1 MDQRRI
7 FARDRRSVAAHE
19 AGHVV
24 VARILNLE
32 IMSAW
37 IAPNGGDDTE
47 RTWVGR
53 VQIANV
59 RSADDLARRMVG
71 CAGAVAE
78 LCWRGEFVDPD
89 YWTELQMMSP
99 SDWHLSDCEPG
110 VQDDLFEN
118 AIQEVAHLLVRDGP
132 GWKML
137 IAESRRL
144 IVSSRSSI
152 GGVTLGQRS
161 AGAD

>member
-1 MDQRRI
+1 MPGLRSSRPAINSLPEKQRDDPG
-7 FARDRRSVAAHE
+7 ASVYRS
-19 AGHVV
+19 
-24 VARILNLE
+24 
-32 IMSAW
+32 
-37 IAPNGGDDTE
+37 APGDDTE